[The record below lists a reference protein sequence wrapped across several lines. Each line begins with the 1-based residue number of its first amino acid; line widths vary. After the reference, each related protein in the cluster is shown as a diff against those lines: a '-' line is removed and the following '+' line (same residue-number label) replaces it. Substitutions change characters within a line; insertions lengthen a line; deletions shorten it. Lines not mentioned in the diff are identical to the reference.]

1 MGSMDFKV
9 CSLDGVRAWKRPEPA
24 KWAVHV
30 TDTADTLERLELEG
44 EAGKVPRN
52 AHVAA
57 M

>member
-1 MGSMDFKV
+1 MGSVDSKV

-57 M
+57 T